1 MNKKYSKIW
10 NEIYKN
16 GLFLISIV
24 VIILLLPSTSL
35 DPFQFEIGK
44 PWQNDLLTA
53 PYDFPI
59 YKTSN
64 DLAIERKNIETS
76 PSYFEYDSSVY
87 NTEIDNLTKLENKLK
102 SEYTLK
108 IEDSIAL
115 SYVKAKLKEIYDDGI
130 ISANDLK
137 IAKTH
142 KDSTIMLKKDKIT
155 SAVSASNLYTPASAM
170 SEIKKDFPSYF
181 NPNWLSLWKIE
192 SYITSNVFYDANTTN
207 LIKTERINNI
217 SISEGMVQAG
227 ERIIDRGDI
236 VTEEKA
242 KILNSLSKEK
252 DIKQEQTFNER
263 SKLLMGRS
271 LLIICLMGL
280 FYAYLRLFRK
290 QLYNSKRVITLLLLM
305 IVAFCGGTSL
315 IITHTSPS
323 LIYIIPF
330 AMLPIIVSTFFD
342 TRTALYANYITIFIS
357 SIVVPSPFEFVL
369 LQATAGMVTI
379 STLRDLSQRSQ
390 LVRTA
395 IYIICTYSLFFLG
408 YGLTSD
414 SSIFEVNWMNFV
426 FFVINGLLL
435 LFAYLLIYIIEQI
448 FGFISNVRLIEL
460 CDINTPLMRKLSET
474 APGTF
479 QHCTQVSNL
488 AVEIANKIGANPL
501 LARAG
506 ALYHDVG
513 KINNPPFFVENQA
526 KGINPHDK
534 LNSEES
540 SIIITNHV
548 KDGVKIAKEYGLPRS
563 IIEFIETHHGKSMTR
578 YFYNKYVNEHPDET
592 VDVNKFSYT
601 GPNPYTKEQAIVMI
615 CDTIEAASRSLPEYN
630 DNSINNLIDKIV
642 DGQVMEH
649 YLDKAP
655 ITLKEISEAK
665 EILKEKLKNIYHT
678 RIAYPEIKK

>member
-137 IAKTH
+137 IATTH

-630 DNSINNLIDKIV
+630 DNSINNLVDKIV

-649 YLDKAP
+649 YLDRAP

>member
-1 MNKKYSKIW
+1 MSKKNKIW
-10 NEIYKN
+10 SEIYKN
-16 GLFLISIV
+16 GLFIISIV

-53 PYDFPI
+53 PFNFPI
-59 YKTSN
+59 YKTPN
-64 DLAIERKNIETS
+64 ELDLERKNIEVS
-76 PSYFEYDSSVY
+76 ASYFEYNEEALTAEINNLNNFEAKLRAEYTISKEDSLA
-87 NTEIDNLTKLENKLK
+87 LTYTKEKLK
-102 SEYTLK
+102 Q
-108 IEDSIAL
+108 
-115 SYVKAKLKEIYDDGI
+115 IYGVGI
-130 ISANDLK
+130 ISVSHLQ
-137 IAKTH
+137 IATAH
-142 KDSTIMLKKDKIT
+142 KDSSIMLKRDKIT
-155 SAVSASNLYTPASAM
+155 SPSSVKLLYTPTSAM
-170 SEIKKDFPSYF
+170 NEIRRDFPSKL
-181 NPNWLSLWKIE
+181 NPNWLTNWKIN
-192 SYITSNVFYDANTTN
+192 SYITPNVIYDATTTN
-207 LIKTERINNI
+207 LVKTERINNI
-217 SISEGMVQAG
+217 SISEGMVQMG

-236 VTEEKA
+236 VTETKA

-252 DIKQEQTFNER
+252 DIKQGQTFNER
-263 SKLLMGRS
+263 SKLIIGRC
-271 LLIICLMGL
+271 LLIVCLMSL
-280 FYAYLRLFRK
+280 FYVYLRLFREK
-290 QLYNSKRVITLLLLM
+290 YYNSKRFVTLLLLM

-315 IITHTSPS
+315 IITYASPA
-323 LIYIIPF
+323 LIYIIPY
-330 AMLPIIVSTFFD
+330 AILPIIVSTFFD

-369 LQATAGMVTI
+369 LQATVGMVTI

-395 IYIICTYSLFFLG
+395 IVIICTYCIIFLG

-414 SSIFEVNWMNFV
+414 SSIFELNWINFV
-426 FFVINGLLL
+426 FFLINGILL
-435 LFAYLLIYIIEQI
+435 LFAYPFIYIIEQI

-460 CDINTPLMRKLSET
+460 SDINTPLMRKLSET

-501 LARAG
+501 LARVG

-526 KGINPHDK
+526 KGNNPHDK

-548 KDGVKIAKEYGLPRS
+548 KDGIKIAKDFGLPKI
-563 IIEFIETHHGKSMTR
+563 IIEFIETHHGKSITR
-578 YFYNKYVNEHPDET
+578 YFYNKYVNDHPDEM
-592 VDVNKFSYT
+592 VDINKFSYS

-630 DNSINNLIDKIV
+630 DESINKLVDKII
-642 DGQVMEH
+642 DTQVMEH
-649 YLDKAP
+649 YLDRAP
-655 ITLKEISEAK
+655 ITLKELGEIK
-665 EILKEKLKNIYHT
+665 EILKNKLKNIYHT